1 MNTKGTRKIGQK
13 IVALVVLAIVLAVF
27 TLSGSFLYLQVKQGL
42 DAKRQS
48 IEATSYVFAAAIAD
62 PVATGDRQTILQT
75 LRSIRRVPGVRFASV
90 RDRNGNE
97 LASLGTASMLGNDT
111 VQAQSNW
118 LALLTRGWF
127 LVATDIIK
135 GGEPVGRLVIYSNIG
150 GLREQ
155 LAWTVFLTIMSAIA
169 SAGFAVL
176 AALRLQGRIT
186 QPIVA
191 LTRAMTKVRE
201 ARDYSASVEH
211 EADDETGH
219 LVEAF
224 NGMISE
230 INYRDTALKQLAYI
244 DPLTGL
250 GNRRT
255 FSERLDA
262 VIASARSDGPPA
274 ALVFLDL
281 DRFKSVNDTYGH
293 TVGDSLLMDVA
304 ARFAA
309 CDPKHF
315 VVRLGGDEFAVIIE
329 GAGTEDAVH
338 VAIAPYM
345 ASLYGIIEIAGR
357 HIQTG
362 LSAGAALVPRDGD
375 LAADIMRRADLA
387 LHEAKRRGRSRL
399 EMFRP
404 PLEDEVRTRTELA
417 LELATA
423 LHAGQFEVHYQP
435 QVSLAG
441 DRVSFEALA
450 RWKHPRRGYVS
461 PAIFVPLAESEGLI
475 VRLGGVILRE
485 SCRQM
490 QAWCQAKETVG
501 TISVN
506 VSIAQLNDPDFPE
519 SVQRTLFE
527 TGLPAQRLCLEV
539 TESLFAGTNLGAIRE
554 ALLKLKA
561 FGVSLAID
569 DFGTGYSSLSYL
581 HGFPFDKLKIDRAF
595 VRDVHLDTSR
605 QRLLRGIV
613 ELSHALGLSV
623 VAEGAESQAE
633 VNILQAL
640 AVDTV
645 QGYVFGKPQ
654 PADLAIATARRLAG
668 NTARKTG

>member
-519 SVQRTLFE
+519 IVQRTLFE

>member
-1 MNTKGTRKIGQK
+1 MKLKGTRRIGQK
-13 IVALVVLAIVLAVF
+13 IVALVVLAIVLAVL
-27 TLSGSFLYLQVKQGL
+27 TLSGSFLYLQVNQGL

-48 IEATSYVFAAAIAD
+48 IEATGYVFAAAIAD
-62 PVATGDRQTILQT
+62 PVAAGDRQAVLRT
-75 LRSIRRVPGVRFASV
+75 LRSIRRVPDVRFASV
-90 RDRNGNE
+90 LDRSGNE
-97 LASLGTASMLGNDT
+97 LASLGNASMLGSDT

-127 LVATDIIK
+127 PVAIDIIR

-155 LAWTVFLTIMSAIA
+155 LAWTVFLTIVSAIA

-176 AALRLQGRIT
+176 AALRLQGRIS

-191 LTRAMTKVRE
+191 LTRAMTRVRE
-201 ARDYSASVEH
+201 ARDYSASVNH
-211 EADDETGH
+211 VANDETGQ

-230 INYRDTALKQLAYI
+230 INYRDTALTQLAYF

-255 FSERLDA
+255 FAERLDA
-262 VIASARSDGPPA
+262 VITSANSGGPPA

-281 DRFKSVNDTYGH
+281 DRFKSVNDSYGH

-309 CDPKHF
+309 CDGRHS
-315 VVRLGGDEFAVIIE
+315 VMRLGGDEFAVIIE
-329 GAGTEDAVH
+329 GAGTDDAVH
-338 VAIAPYM
+338 LAIAPYM
-345 ASLYGIIEIAGR
+345 ASLFGIIEIAGR

-362 LSAGAALVPRDGD
+362 LSAGAALIPRDGD
-375 LAADIMRRADLA
+375 AAADVMRRADLA

-404 PLEDEVRTRTELA
+404 ALEDDVRARTELA

-435 QVSLAG
+435 QVDLAG
-441 DRVSFEALA
+441 GAVSFEALA
-450 RWKHPRRGYVS
+450 RWKHPTRGYVS

-475 VRLGGVILRE
+475 ARLGGVILRE

-490 QAWCQAKETVG
+490 RTWCLANESVG
-501 TISVN
+501 VISVN

-519 SVQRTLFE
+519 LVQRTLAE
-527 TGLPAQRLCLEV
+527 TGLAPDRLCLEV
-539 TESLFAGTNLGAIRE
+539 TESLFAGNNLGAIRDT
-554 ALLKLKA
+554 LHTLKSL
-561 FGVSLAID
+561 GISLAID

-595 VRDVHLDTSR
+595 VRDVHLDASR

-613 ELSHALGLSV
+613 ELSHALGLGV
-623 VAEGAESQAE
+623 VAEGAETPAE
-633 VNILQAL
+633 LAVLRSL

-645 QGYVFGKPQ
+645 QGYVFAKPL
-654 PADLAIATARRLAG
+654 PAAEAMAA
-668 NTARKTG
+668 ARKLGVPSEAMAG